1 MKPKAVLAYCRER
14 GIKSVDLRFS
24 DIQGNWRRI
33 TFPLSALTEAS
44 FEEGFGQ
51 MISLASSPHGNIALA
66 KEYAN
71 LVPQSE
77 ANYRDPFTTH
87 PTLVLLAS
95 IQDAMMREESAWDSR
110 QVAIRATRF
119 LETSTIG
126 DGLMVSAS
134 VPFCMLGSPQDDPSS
149 TNTFL
154 ACGSDDK
161 YFTLRCDIADVANE
175 AGLQIDRHFC
185 DINNSSSMIL
195 KPSKLVESCDD
206 VMMLRYVVSQF
217 TSQRNVGVSFDN
229 LWITSHW
236 TISRQGESI
245 FAGGAYRGMSDIGL
259 QAMSGILHHASS
271 LCAIAAASAP
281 GLTAFPWLRLC
292 SSDHPESICRIAIPS
307 NQPRGRLIE
316 FSGTPSHSNPY
327 LVNSAIIMAMI
338 DGIQNKMAA
347 GKALDILNSSAFD
360 RTAYALGGSASQT
373 LDRVGLKS
381 SLDEDREFLIQ
392 GEVFSDDLI
401 DTICDQLQL
410 GFHS

>member
-51 MISLASSPHGNIALA
+51 MISIASSSRDSIAVA

-71 LVPQSE
+71 LVPQSD
-77 ANYRDPFTTH
+77 ANYLDPFTTH
-87 PTLVLLAS
+87 PTLILIAS

-110 QVAIRATRF
+110 QVAIKATRF

-126 DGLMVSAS
+126 DGLMVSSS
-134 VPFCMLGSPQDDPSS
+134 VPFCMLGSPSDGSCNA
-149 TNTFL
+149 NTFL
-154 ACGSDDK
+154 ACGLDDK

-206 VMMLRYVVSQF
+206 VMMLRYLVSQF
-217 TSQRNVGVSFDN
+217 TSQRNVRVSFDN

-271 LCAIAAASAP
+271 ICAIAAASSP
-281 GLTAFPWLRLC
+281 GLIAFPWLRLC

-316 FSGTPSHSNPY
+316 FSGAPSQSNPY
-327 LVNSAIIMAMI
+327 LVNSAVIMAMI

-347 GKALDILNSSAFD
+347 GKSLDILSSPAFD
-360 RTAYALGGSASQT
+360 STAYALGGSASNA
-373 LDRVGLKS
+373 LDRGGLKS

-401 DTICDQLQL
+401 DTICDQLSH

>member
-1 MKPKAVLAYCRER
+1 VKPKAVLAYCRER

-33 TFPLSALTEAS
+33 TLPLSALTEAS

-51 MISLASSPHGNIALA
+51 MISLPSSPRDSQVVA

-71 LVPQSE
+71 LVPQSD
-77 ANYRDPFTTH
+77 ANYLDPFTTH
-87 PTLVLLAS
+87 PTLILLAS

-110 QVAIRATRF
+110 QVAIKATRF

-134 VPFCMLGSPQDDPSS
+134 VPFCMLGSPPDDSNS
-149 TNTFL
+149 ANTFL
-154 ACGSDDK
+154 ACGLDDK
-161 YFTLRCDIADVANE
+161 HFTLRCDIADIANE

-206 VMMLRYVVSQF
+206 VMMLRYLVSQL
-217 TSQRNVGVSFDN
+217 TSQRNVRVCFDN
-229 LWITSHW
+229 LWIASHW

-245 FAGGAYRGMSDIGL
+245 FTGGAYRGMSDIGL

-271 LCAIAAASAP
+271 ICAIAVASSP
-281 GLTAFPWLRLC
+281 RLSTFPWLRLC
-292 SSDHPESICRIAIPS
+292 SSDHPDSICRIAIPS

-316 FSGTPSHSNPY
+316 FFGSPAQSNPY
-327 LVNSAIIMAMI
+327 LVNSAVVMAMI

-347 GKALDILNSSAFD
+347 GKSLDILNSPAFD
-360 RTAYALGGSASQT
+360 RKHYTLGGSASNAP
-373 LDRVGLKS
+373 DRTELKS
-381 SLDEDREFLIQ
+381 SLDEDRDFLIQ

-401 DTICDQLQL
+401 DSICDLL
-410 GFHS
+410 